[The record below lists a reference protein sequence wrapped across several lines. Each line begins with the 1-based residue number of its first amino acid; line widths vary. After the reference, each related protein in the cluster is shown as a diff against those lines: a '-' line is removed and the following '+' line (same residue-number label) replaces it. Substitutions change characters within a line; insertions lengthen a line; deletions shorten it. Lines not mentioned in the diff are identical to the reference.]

1 MYAGIDITSIIYG
14 RGVSRYTSNLVREL
28 ATQPHLKLH
37 LFGSSLR
44 QKPQLL
50 DFVNNF
56 PSATSQI
63 RSWPPTLL
71 SWWWQRGRGQV
82 ASQQYQ
88 LDVFHAWDFIQ
99 PPDTNIPIVSTIH
112 DLAMLKYPETAHPQI
127 LKAHVQAW
135 YSLKKRRAHIITVSE
150 AVRTEV
156 ITRLEFPASH
166 VHTIHSAIPTE
177 LTQTLVH
184 MTEEAHEA
192 IYQKLTGGRPF
203 MLCVGTREPRK
214 NLRRMMEAWTPFAND
229 FDLLI
234 VGEAGWDDSARF
246 EPVKGVRLM
255 GKISDQELAVLYT
268 EAALLLFASLDEG
281 FGLPILEAFYFG
293 TPVITSNRSGMKEV
307 AGIAAELVE
316 PESVESI
323 RDGITHILNET
334 QAEQQLRLQRM
345 IVRQH
350 SFSWQNTAK
359 KTLEVYKKAIG
370 SSC

>member
-14 RGVSRYTSNLVREL
+14 RGVSRYTSHLVRAL
-28 ATQPHLKLH
+28 ALQPNLKLH

-44 QKPQLL
+44 QKTQLR
-50 DFVNNF
+50 DFANNF

-71 SWWWQRGRGQV
+71 GWWWRHNQGQV
-82 ASQQYQ
+82 ASHQYK
-88 LDVFHAWDFIQ
+88 LDVFHAWDYIQ
-99 PPDTNIPIVSTIH
+99 PPDHHLPIVSTIH
-112 DLAMLKYPETAHPQI
+112 DLAMLKYPATAHPQI
-127 LKAHVQAW
+127 LHAHTHAW
-135 YSLKKRRAHIITVSE
+135 SNLKQRQAHIITVSE

-156 ITRLEFPASH
+156 IARLEFPANH

-177 LTQTLVH
+177 LTQAPVH
-184 MTEEAHEA
+184 MTEEVHET
-192 IYQKLTGGRPF
+192 IYQKLTVGRPF

-214 NLRRMMEAWTPFAND
+214 NLRRMIEAWTPFAHD

-234 VGEAGWDDSARF
+234 VGEAGWDDSAEF
-246 EPVKGVRLM
+246 ELVKGVRLM

-268 EAALLLFASLDEG
+268 EAAMLLFASLDEG

-293 TPVITSNRSGMKEV
+293 TPVVTSNRSGMKEV
-307 AGIAAELVE
+307 AGIAAELVD

-323 RDGITHILNET
+323 RTGITNILNET
-334 QAEQQLRLQRM
+334 LAEQQLRLQRM

-350 SFSWQNTAK
+350 SFSWQKTAK
-359 KTLEVYKKAIG
+359 KTIEVYQKAINT
-370 SSC
+370 SI